1 MMKISFSHKYKILI
15 WLGRLI
21 AIYILARLAAVSNKL
36 EVFDLP
42 VQFQSIRK
50 LEKVLIAK
58 CLLFK
63 KSHYYAKWPDAKNIW
78 NNM

>member
-21 AIYILARLAAVSNKL
+21 AIYTLARLAAVSNKL

-50 LEKVLIAK
+50 LE
-58 CLLFK
+58 
-63 KSHYYAKWPDAKNIW
+63 
-78 NNM
+78 